1 MMGKQNIPIRG
12 HVPEESNFHAT
23 LSLTAQQNSILQ
35 NHLEQ
40 AGPTAKYPSPEI
52 QNELLDIAASQIL
65 NAVVP
70 DCKRAQCYA
79 FIADESTYIGVK
91 EEISLCAHFV
101 DKKEDGPPV
110 WRVDILPS
118 GCKPPV
124 FTIVLPP
131 FLLKVTENLEMGKI
145 NNYCIFRRIYL

>member
-1 MMGKQNIPIRG
+1 MGKQNIPIRG
-12 HVPEESNFHAT
+12 HVPEESNFHAI

-52 QNELLDIAASQIL
+52 QNEVLDIAASQIL

-70 DCKRAQCYA
+70 DCKRAQCHA

-101 DKKEDGPPV
+101 DQKEDGKHYV
-110 WRVDILPS
+110 QEEFLTFVHAENGTSADSLTAQFLDALSNIGFSVD
-118 GCKPPV
+118 K
-124 FTIVLPP
+124 
-131 FLLKVTENLEMGKI
+131 M
-145 NNYCIFRRIYL
+145 RA

>member
-52 QNELLDIAASQIL
+52 QNEVLDIAASQIL

-70 DCKRAQCYA
+70 NCKRAQCYA

-101 DKKEDGPPV
+101 DQKEDGKHYV
-110 WRVDILPS
+110 QEEFLTFVHAENGTSADSLTAQFLDALNNIGFSVD
-118 GCKPPV
+118 K
-124 FTIVLPP
+124 
-131 FLLKVTENLEMGKI
+131 M
-145 NNYCIFRRIYL
+145 RA

>member
-1 MMGKQNIPIRG
+1 MMGKQNIPMRG
-12 HVPEESNFHAT
+12 HVPEESNFHANFQ

-52 QNELLDIAASQIL
+52 QNEVLDIAASQIL

-70 DCKRAQCYA
+70 NCKRARCYA

-101 DKKEDGPPV
+101 DQKEDGKHYV
-110 WRVDILPS
+110 QEEFLTFVHAENGTSADSLTAQFLDALNNIGFSVD
-118 GCKPPV
+118 K
-124 FTIVLPP
+124 
-131 FLLKVTENLEMGKI
+131 M
-145 NNYCIFRRIYL
+145 RA

>member
-1 MMGKQNIPIRG
+1 MMGKQNIPMRG
-12 HVPEESNFHAT
+12 HVPEESNFHANFQ

-52 QNELLDIAASQIL
+52 QNEVLDIAASQIL

-70 DCKRAQCYA
+70 NCKRAQCYA

-101 DKKEDGPPV
+101 DQKEDGKHYV
-110 WRVDILPS
+110 QEEFLTFVHAENGTSADSLTAQFLDALNNIGFSVD
-118 GCKPPV
+118 K
-124 FTIVLPP
+124 
-131 FLLKVTENLEMGKI
+131 M
-145 NNYCIFRRIYL
+145 RA

>member
-12 HVPEESNFHAT
+12 HVPEESNFRAT
-23 LSLTAQQNSILQ
+23 FSLTAQQNSILQ

-79 FIADESTYIGVK
+79 FVADES
-91 EEISLCAHFV
+91 
-101 DKKEDGPPV
+101 
-110 WRVDILPS
+110 DIL
-118 GCKPPV
+118 
-124 FTIVLPP
+124 
-131 FLLKVTENLEMGKI
+131 E
-145 NNYCIFRRIYL
+145 

>member
-1 MMGKQNIPIRG
+1 MGTQNIPIRG

-40 AGPTAKYPSPEI
+40 AGPTGKYPSPEI

-79 FIADESTYIGVK
+79 FVADES
-91 EEISLCAHFV
+91 H
-101 DKKEDGPPV
+101 
-110 WRVDILPS
+110 IL
-118 GCKPPV
+118 
-124 FTIVLPP
+124 
-131 FLLKVTENLEMGKI
+131 E
-145 NNYCIFRRIYL
+145 

>member
-79 FIADESTYIGVK
+79 FIADEFTYIGVK

-101 DKKEDGPPV
+101 DKKEDGKHYV
-110 WRVDILPS
+110 QEEFLTFVHAENGTSADSLTAQFLDALNNIGFSVD
-118 GCKPPV
+118 K
-124 FTIVLPP
+124 
-131 FLLKVTENLEMGKI
+131 M
-145 NNYCIFRRIYL
+145 RA

>member
-1 MMGKQNIPIRG
+1 MMGKQNIPMRG
-12 HVPEESNFHAT
+12 HVPEESNFHANFQ

-40 AGPTAKYPSPEI
+40 AGPTAKYPGPEI
-52 QNELLDIAASQIL
+52 QNEVLDIAASQIL

-70 DCKRAQCYA
+70 NCKRAQCYA

-101 DKKEDGPPV
+101 DQKEDGKHYV
-110 WRVDILPS
+110 QEEFLTFVHAENGTSADSLTAQFLDALNNIGFSVD
-118 GCKPPV
+118 K
-124 FTIVLPP
+124 
-131 FLLKVTENLEMGKI
+131 M
-145 NNYCIFRRIYL
+145 RA